1 MAAKEAHLARL
12 QLTEI
17 AEMAARVAITA
28 DFSDDEIMTDEYPS
42 TITPTNSTKHQQQQ
56 QQQQQHQGRDARPC
70 DDERDPK
77 RRHVLPPKVVQQAEE
92 EDVVEYF

>member
-17 AEMAARVAITA
+17 AEMAARVAIAA
-28 DFSDDEIMTDEYPS
+28 DFSDDEIMTDDYPS
-42 TITPTNSTKHQQQQ
+42 TITPTKR
-56 QQQQQHQGRDARPC
+56 RDARPC

-77 RRHVLPPKVVQQAEE
+77 RMHVQPPKVVQHAEE